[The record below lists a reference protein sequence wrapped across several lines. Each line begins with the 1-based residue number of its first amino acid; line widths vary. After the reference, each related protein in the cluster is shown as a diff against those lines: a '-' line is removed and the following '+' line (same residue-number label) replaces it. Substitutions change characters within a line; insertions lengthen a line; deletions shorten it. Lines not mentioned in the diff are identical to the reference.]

1 MKFEY
6 LDMFV
11 CKSDIIVKDNITERY
26 KLMKSLNTFISTN
39 NGEFILMS
47 QETEIE
53 KIWIDIVRSINLFAE
68 KSKRKTA

>member
-1 MKFEY
+1 
-6 LDMFV
+6 
-11 CKSDIIVKDNITERY
+11 
-26 KLMKSLNTFISTN
+26 MKSLNTFISTN